1 MRAQGSLAVARLAAH
16 TSPMRIG
23 LVGYGAWGRMHAGA
37 IAHIPELSLAA
48 VMCGS
53 EASARAAAAELPG
66 VTVYRELDA
75 LLRDK
80 AVDLVDI
87 CAPNNLHAGFAV
99 AALDAGKHV
108 LLEKPMATTLADAER
123 VVAAAE
129 RSGNYC
135 AIGLELHV
143 SKQWARVREL
153 IGEGAIGRT
162 RFANLTLFRRPFR
175 GGSGGWRHTSE
186 RVGSWILEEPIHYID
201 LLLWY
206 FRERGLPVEVSAD
219 GVPSPKG
226 TGMYDAFTCTLRFA
240 DGAYAVFSQCLGG
253 FEHSLVLEIAGD
265 GGAIRTWW
273 AGAMDRTHT
282 PDFELKLQRAGAAEA
297 EIVAVEK
304 SGEVFELEEQLR
316 RLVADVPRRT
326 PLVSARDA
334 MPSLRVCLEI
344 ERALAERR
352 TIRLDW

>member
-1 MRAQGSLAVARLAAH
+1 
-16 TSPMRIG
+16 MRIG
-23 LVGYGAWGRMHAGA
+23 LVGYGAWGRMHAA
-37 IAHIPELSLAA
+37 TIARIPELSLAA

-53 EASARAAAAELPG
+53 AASAGAAATDLPG

-75 LLRDK
+75 LLSDP

-87 CAPNNLHAGFAV
+87 VAPNNLHAEMAV

-123 VVAAAE
+123 VVATAE
-129 RSGNYC
+129 RSGRYLGV
-135 AIGLELHV
+135 GLELHV

-153 IGEGAIGRT
+153 IAEGAIGRA
-162 RFANLTLFRRPFR
+162 RYANLALFRRPFR
-175 GGSGGWRHTSE
+175 GGSGNWRYTSD

-219 GVPSPKG
+219 GVPSALCA
-226 TGMYDAFTCTLRFA
+226 GMYDALSCTLRFA
-240 DGAYAVFSQCLGG
+240 DGAYAVFSQCVGG
-253 FEHSLVLEIAGD
+253 FEHSLVLEIAGE
-265 GGAIRTWW
+265 GGALRTWW

-282 PDFELKLQRAGAAEA
+282 PDFELKLRRAGEAEA
-297 EIVAVEK
+297 QVVSVEK

-316 RLVADVPRRT
+316 RLVTDVPRRT

-334 MPSLRVCLEI
+334 LPSLRICLEI
-344 ERALAERR
+344 ERALRERR
-352 TIRLDW
+352 AIALDWR

>member
-1 MRAQGSLAVARLAAH
+1 
-16 TSPMRIG
+16 MRIG

-37 IAHIPELSLAA
+37 IARIPELSLAA

-53 EASARAAAAELPG
+53 DASARAAAADLPG
-66 VTVYRELDA
+66 ITVYRDLDA
-75 LLRDK
+75 LLGDR
-80 AVDLVDI
+80 AVELVDI
-87 CAPNNLHAGFAV
+87 VAPNNLHAGMAV

-129 RSGNYC
+129 RSGSYLG
-135 AIGLELHV
+135 IGLELHV

-153 IGEGAIGRT
+153 IAEGAIGRAHY
-162 RFANLTLFRRPFR
+162 ANLTLFRRSFR
-175 GGSGGWRHTSE
+175 PGSGGWRHTRN

-219 GVPSPKG
+219 GVPSSLE

-265 GGAIRTWW
+265 GGALRTWW
-273 AGAMDRTHT
+273 AGAMDRTLE
-282 PDFELKLQRAGAAEA
+282 PDFELKLQRAGASEA
-297 EIVAVEK
+297 EVVTIEK
-304 SGEVFELEEQLR
+304 SGEVFELEEQFR
-316 RLVADVPRRT
+316 RLVVDVPRRM

-334 MPSLRVCLEI
+334 LPSLRISLEI
-344 ERALAERR
+344 ERALSEQRPITLAW
-352 TIRLDW
+352 T